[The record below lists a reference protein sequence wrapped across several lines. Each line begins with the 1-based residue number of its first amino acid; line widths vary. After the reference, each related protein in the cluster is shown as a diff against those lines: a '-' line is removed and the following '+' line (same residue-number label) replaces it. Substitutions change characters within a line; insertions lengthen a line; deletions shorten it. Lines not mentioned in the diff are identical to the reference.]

1 MSEHSH
7 PGGAPGTPPID
18 HEIDARGIGKVGA
31 WLAVVTV
38 AGFVI
43 GWGFYLML
51 SSAER
56 KSDAPPSPLAE
67 ARVARPIPGPA
78 LQATPERELA
88 THRKAEQAALDG
100 YAWIDRGSNLARVP
114 VAKAIDRVAADGTL
128 PDFSQPLEIS
138 TP

>member
-1 MSEHSH
+1 MSDRPH
-7 PGGAPGTPPID
+7 GGEPPID

-43 GWGFYLML
+43 AWGFYLLL

-67 ARVARPIPGPA
+67 ARAPRVAPGPA

-88 THRKAEQAALDG
+88 ALRRTEAASLEG
-100 YAWIDRGSNLARVP
+100 WAWIDRQANLARVP
-114 VAKAIDRVAADGTL
+114 VARAIERVAADGAL

>member
-7 PGGAPGTPPID
+7 PNGAQGTPPID

-38 AGFVI
+38 AGFLI
-43 GWGFYLML
+43 GWGFYLFL
-51 SSAER
+51 SSSER
-56 KSDAPPSPLAE
+56 QTDAPPSPLAE
-67 ARVARPIPGPA
+67 ARAPRAIPGPA

-88 THRKAEQAALDG
+88 ALRQAEQAVLDG
-100 YAWIDRGSNLARVP
+100 WAWVDRESNLARVP
-114 VAKAIDRVAADGTL
+114 VAKAIERVAADGAL
-128 PDFSQPLEIS
+128 PDFSQPLEIA

>member
-1 MSEHSH
+1 MSDHRPH
-7 PGGAPGTPPID
+7 GGEPPID

-38 AGFVI
+38 VGFVVS
-43 GWGFYLML
+43 WGFYLVL
-51 SSAER
+51 SSVEG

-67 ARVARPIPGPA
+67 ARAPRVAPGPA

-88 THRKAEQAALDG
+88 AFRHAEEASLAG
-100 YAWIDRGSNLARVP
+100 WAWVDRESNRARVP
-114 VAKAIDRVAADGTL
+114 VAKAIERVAADGAL
-128 PDFSQPLEIS
+128 PDFTQPLEIS